1 MKRLIFD
8 IETDNLYDKVTITH
22 CGVTIDV
29 ETGAVTSYR
38 PDDIKQMLKDISTAD
53 MLIGHNIMSYD
64 LPVLEKLY
72 GFKYTGEVFDTL
84 IATRL
89 IWSAIKDDDFTAYKA
104 GKIQS
109 KLIGRHSL
117 EAWGVRLG
125 VHKGDYGKQ
134 SQAWD
139 TFSEEMLDYCIQD
152 VKLTKVLYEKI
163 LAENYATEAMKL
175 EHQIHAVCLQQTR
188 NGFPFDVVAATLLS
202 AELSDEM
209 KRIEQTLTQ
218 KFGGWW
224 VNDGLFTPKMTRG
237 AYQVGCP
244 LTKISWTDFNPSSRD
259 HVAKKLIELG
269 WKPTE
274 FTDTG
279 LPKVD
284 ESTLSDC
291 KFEEAEIIKRYL
303 LVQKRL
309 GQIAEGRQA
318 WLRLEREG
326 KIHGEVVTM
335 GAVTS
340 RCSHQNPN
348 LAQVPAVGSVY
359 GKECRALFYAPKG
372 YKLLGADVSGLEL
385 RVLAHFMAA
394 YDGGEYGRILIE
406 EDIHTVNQL
415 AAGLPSRSTA
425 KTFIYGFLYGAG
437 DEKIGRIIGKGAQAG
452 KKLKAQFLKKTP
464 ALASLRRDVE
474 AASARG
480 FLKGL
485 DGRRMHI
492 RSAHASLNTLLQG
505 GGALICKRW
514 VVILH
519 EMLKQQGFV
528 EGDDYM
534 QVAFVHDEIQV
545 LVKEIYADK
554 VGQIAIEAI
563 KKAGE
568 HYAIRIP
575 LDGEYK
581 LGSNWAE
588 TH

>member
-38 PDDIKQMLKDISTAD
+38 PNDIKQMLKDISTAD

-359 GKECRALFYAPKG
+359 GKECRA
-372 YKLLGADVSGLEL
+372 
-385 RVLAHFMAA
+385 
-394 YDGGEYGRILIE
+394 
-406 EDIHTVNQL
+406 
-415 AAGLPSRSTA
+415 
-425 KTFIYGFLYGAG
+425 
-437 DEKIGRIIGKGAQAG
+437 
-452 KKLKAQFLKKTP
+452 
-464 ALASLRRDVE
+464 
-474 AASARG
+474 
-480 FLKGL
+480 
-485 DGRRMHI
+485 
-492 RSAHASLNTLLQG
+492 
-505 GGALICKRW
+505 
-514 VVILH
+514 
-519 EMLKQQGFV
+519 
-528 EGDDYM
+528 
-534 QVAFVHDEIQV
+534 
-545 LVKEIYADK
+545 
-554 VGQIAIEAI
+554 
-563 KKAGE
+563 
-568 HYAIRIP
+568 
-575 LDGEYK
+575 
-581 LGSNWAE
+581 
-588 TH
+588 